1 MPLRAFCVTV
11 APVAEVTKH
20 DDLAE
25 FWGLTGEFF
34 NTDPV
39 LHTVP
44 IAAVARRLDHPDPDD
59 EPPLLMTVHD
69 DGVLVAAALRT
80 PPWPL
85 TLSGVPAR
93 WAETVADALAGDV
106 ELPGVNGP
114 RDAVEAF
121 VVAWSAR
128 TGQGAQEHMA
138 QRLYQ
143 LGDLEVPEVPGL
155 ARLASED
162 DVELLTRWR
171 TDFAVEAMG
180 VVPGAEAQEESA
192 RILRA
197 SLAAGAGYLVWFHD
211 DTPVSWAGA
220 NAPASGMSRI
230 GPVYTPPEHRGHGYG
245 AAVTAACAA
254 WARERGAQ
262 HVVLFTDLANPTSNS
277 IYQRIGFR
285 PVVDA
290 AEFVFT
296 PAPS

>member
-1 MPLRAFCVTV
+1 M
-11 APVAEVTKH
+11 AEVTKH
-20 DDLAE
+20 EDLAE
-25 FWGLTGEFF
+25 FWELTGEFF
-34 NTDPV
+34 KADPV

-59 EPPLLMTVHD
+59 QPPLLVTICED
-69 DGVLVAAALRT
+69 DVLVAAALRT

-93 WAETVADALAGDV
+93 WAETLADALAGDV

-121 VVAWSAR
+121 VVAWAAR
-128 TGQGAQEHMA
+128 TAQGAQEHMA

-143 LGDLEVPEVPGL
+143 LGDPVVPEVPGQ

-162 DVELLTRWR
+162 DVELLTGWR
-171 TDFAVEAMG
+171 TDFAIEAMG
-180 VVPGAEAQEESA
+180 VGRDQAAAEESA
-192 RILRA
+192 RVLRA
-197 SLAAGAGYLVWFHD
+197 SIAAGAGHLLWFHD
-211 DTPVSWAGA
+211 DVPVSWASA

-245 AAVTAACAA
+245 TAVTAACAS
-254 WARERGAQ
+254 WARESGAE

-296 PAPS
+296 PRPS